1 MSLSDR
7 LKKKAVKVETVVV
20 DGDKYVVT
28 GKSKRDRSALMARCR
43 NKRDGSLNGDKLE
56 GLMLEACVADE
67 EGSTATAADWD
78 ATPSHITGPLVKAI
92 MSVCGLDDEDLGSDP
107 KDCDSIES

>member
-1 MSLSDR
+1 MSLVER
-7 LKKKAVKVETVVV
+7 LRKKTVRVETVTV

-43 NKRDGSLNGDKLE
+43 KKDGTLNGDKLE
-56 GLMLEACVADE
+56 GLMLECCVADE

-78 ATPSHITGPLVKAI
+78 LAPSHVTGPLIKAI
-92 MSVCGLDDEDLGSDP
+92 MNVNGLDDDDLAIADP